1 MHVDGIIRI
10 RTFRIRI
17 LEGQKLTDPAPE
29 HCNKMIFFAIPVPR
43 LNSHLH
49 RDTVAGEEDGD
60 GAVDCH
66 RQREDQEPSPTQSRS
81 LIVVSLFEIHST
93 DFKKFQLITEDELCK
108 G

>member
-1 MHVDGIIRI
+1 
-10 RTFRIRI
+10 
-17 LEGQKLTDPAPE
+17 
-29 HCNKMIFFAIPVPR
+29 MIFFAIPVPR